1 LIGSHGSAAVS
12 CLECPVLRVSL
23 DQAKASID
31 QLLLNQQRATSSEKE
46 ALSRYGVLRAL
57 I

>member
-1 LIGSHGSAAVS
+1 M
-12 CLECPVLRVSL
+12 ECPVLRVSL

-31 QLLLNQQRATSSEKE
+31 QLLLNQQKATSSEKE
-46 ALSRYGVLRAL
+46 ALSRYGMLRAL